1 LAVID
6 YNRIRTELERI
17 IECCGATALVILVDE
32 WSSVDIGM
40 QPLLAEMIQ
49 KTLTLSHR
57 IYLKLAA
64 LQFFTRTSSSI
75 GAAQPIGLQSGVDIA
90 PLMDLDELLN
100 CDIDPV
106 GVTAFLTQVAL
117 KHVGGDLPSVRAW
130 SPETFQEF
138 LCKEIF
144 DRSDTYVQVV
154 RASEGNPRDFL
165 RMLSLCCA
173 FVHNDERISSVVA
186 QRAAIKNFVDVK
198 APAIEGREGANHLF
212 DLLFARIVK
221 NRSGKAFLLTRSK
234 CETDQRIRELWH
246 YRFIHLIERSCSV
259 LDMNDAFIE
268 YSLFAMDYGKLMS
281 LKVQRSSEMLLG
293 LVGATDELIG
303 GITGKSI
310 GGLTQFLGSTA
321 LGAGLMTA
329 TASMIVAREGA
340 ETTDVR
346 QIEELVSKCVFDDLL
361 NER

>member
-1 LAVID
+1 
-6 YNRIRTELERI
+6 
-17 IECCGATALVILVDE
+17 
-32 WSSVDIGM
+32 
-40 QPLLAEMIQ
+40 
-49 KTLTLSHR
+49 
-57 IYLKLAA
+57 
-64 LQFFTRTSSSI
+64 
-75 GAAQPIGLQSGVDIA
+75 
-90 PLMDLDELLN
+90 
-100 CDIDPV
+100 
-106 GVTAFLTQVAL
+106 
-117 KHVGGDLPSVRAW
+117 
-130 SPETFQEF
+130 
-138 LCKEIF
+138 
-144 DRSDTYVQVV
+144 
-154 RASEGNPRDFL
+154 
-165 RMLSLCCA
+165 MLSLCCA

-186 QRAAIKNFVDVK
+186 QRAAMKNFVDVK